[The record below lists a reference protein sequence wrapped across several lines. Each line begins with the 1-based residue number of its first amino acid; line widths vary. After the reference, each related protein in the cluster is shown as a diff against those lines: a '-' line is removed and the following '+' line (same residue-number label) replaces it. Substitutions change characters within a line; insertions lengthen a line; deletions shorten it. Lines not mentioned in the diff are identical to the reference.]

1 MKTKTK
7 TRAIAE
13 ALIDGHKLTVKTCMV
28 LCGTY
33 KISSRLG
40 ELEKRYGLNFERK
53 WIKSASRYGGVDEYL
68 EYSVNKTN
76 KKKLQKLIED
86 NKI

>member
-1 MKTKTK
+1 MRATTKTQ
-7 TRAIAE
+7 AIAR
-13 ALIDGHKLTVKTCMV
+13 ALVDGNKLTVKTCMV

-68 EYSVNKTN
+68 EYSVNN
-76 KKKLQKLIED
+76 SNRKKLTKLLLED
-86 NKI
+86 KI

>member
-13 ALIDGHKLTVKTCMV
+13 ALIDGHKLTVKTSIT

-33 KISSRLG
+33 KVGTRLG
-40 ELEKRYGLNFERK
+40 ELEQRHGLSITREWVNSR
-53 WIKSASRYGGVDEYL
+53 SRYGGVDSYL
-68 EYSVNKTN
+68 QYSVNKTN